1 MALNYHYPVV
11 NPRLGAS
18 FAIFASAYVSLV
30 LTLLILE
37 QLGLAAFWVNQV
49 MILGPAL
56 FYLIIGLMVRT
67 TNLEDFFVSGE
78 RVPALYNG
86 LSVSANVMGAS
97 AVATALGAL
106 VFLGYDGL
114 PMVLGWCAGLAM
126 LTILFAP
133 YLRKAGSFT
142 MPGFLGM
149 RFSSRPLRAIAAVLI
164 LVPSVMLLAAE
175 LKIGAMIAALFLPL
189 PEQML
194 IAIGAAFA
202 MLTVLF
208 GGMRSLTWVQCAQII
223 VVLLGVSAPLVIV
236 SLQVTNLPVP
246 QLSYGAILE
255 ATAAAEQ
262 AKGIEAVSPQA
273 LSDALPGVAPEP
285 IAKPFL
291 QAFGAMSALDFVLL
305 SLCVMLGTAML
316 PAVHARLSTTPTIAA
331 VRGAMGWAGLIAG
344 FMVLTLLAYAAFLH
358 SALVQQVIGTP
369 MAELPGWARYAADLG
384 LMRLE
389 SDGFDP
395 TLGAAQA
402 VLSRDLSALILPI
415 SGDLPQVF
423 AGVAA
428 AALLAAMLAGAAAH
442 ITIIGNVLSNDL
454 FHPWLRRP
462 STAAQRLAVARFG
475 MILAALAGAWLA
487 RALFVDPLRW
497 MLLAFSLLAG
507 GFFAI
512 VALSIWWRRMNAAGA
527 MAGLLS
533 GFGLTAGYIAIMSQ
547 PAGGPAF
554 VDPLTAGVIGV
565 PAAFLAAIAVSL
577 MTPKPDELTA
587 EIASEVRVSG
597 GETLHARLTRL
608 SARGKAPR
616 P

>member
-18 FAIFASAYVSLV
+18 FAIFTSAYVSLV
-30 LTLLILE
+30 LCLLILE

-67 TNLEDFFVSGE
+67 TNLEDFFVAGE

-86 LSVSANVMGAS
+86 LSVSANILGAS
-97 AVATALGAL
+97 AVATSLGAL

-114 PMVLGWCAGLAM
+114 PLVLGWCAGLA
-126 LTILFAP
+126 LITILFAP

-149 RFSSRPLRAIAAVLI
+149 RFSSRAVRAVAAFLI
-164 LVPSVMLLAAE
+164 LIPSAMLLAAE

-194 IAIGAAFA
+194 IAIGAGFA
-202 MLTVLF
+202 TLTVLF

-223 VVLLGVSAPLVIV
+223 VLLIGISAPLLII

-246 QLSYGAILE
+246 QLSYGAVLE
-255 ATAAAEQ
+255 ATAVAEQ
-262 AKGIEAVSPQA
+262 AKGIAAASPQP
-273 LSDALPGVAPEP
+273 LSEALPGLAPEQ

-305 SLCVMLGTAML
+305 GLCVMFGTAML
-316 PAVHARLSTTPTIAA
+316 PVVHARLSTTPTIGA
-331 VRGAMGWAGLIAG
+331 VRGSMGWAGLIAG
-344 FMVLTLLAYAAFLH
+344 FIVLSLLAYAAFLH

-369 MAELPGWARYAADLG
+369 MAELPSWARFAADLG
-384 LMRLE
+384 LMRVEPDAL
-389 SDGFDP
+389 DP
-395 TLGAAQA
+395 TFGDARTF
-402 VLSRDLSALILPI
+402 VSRDLSALLLPV
-415 SGDLPQVF
+415 SGGLPQVF
-423 AGVAA
+423 AGIAA

-442 ITIIGNVLSNDL
+442 ITAIGNVLSNDL

-462 STAAQRLAVARFG
+462 STAAQRLAVARGG
-475 MILAALAGAWLA
+475 MILAAIAGAWLA
-487 RALFVDPLRW
+487 RSLFVDPLRW

-507 GFFAI
+507 GFFA
-512 VALSIWWRRMNAAGA
+512 VAVLSIWWRRVTAAGA

-533 GFGLTAGYIAIMSQ
+533 GFGGTAVYAVLAMQGVIGA
-547 PAGGPAF
+547 PL
-554 VDPLTAGVIGV
+554 VDPLVAGLIGIPVAFFAATAI
-565 PAAFLAAIAVSL
+565 SL
-577 MTPKPDELTA
+577 ISPKPDELTA
-587 EIASEVRVSG
+587 EIAGEIRVAG

-608 SARGKAPR
+608 SGRGKAPR